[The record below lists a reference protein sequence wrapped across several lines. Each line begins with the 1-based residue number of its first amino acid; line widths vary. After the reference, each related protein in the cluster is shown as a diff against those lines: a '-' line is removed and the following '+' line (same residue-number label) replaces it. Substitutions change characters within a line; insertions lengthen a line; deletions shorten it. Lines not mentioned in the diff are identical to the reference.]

1 MDKGQR
7 IRNKIMNNFWQD
19 LRYGARTLLR
29 KPGFT
34 AIAILSL
41 ALGIGA
47 NTSIFSIVNS
57 ALLKPL
63 PVEDPDR
70 LVYIFGGT
78 RNNPYSVCAYPEYID
93 YRDNNQVFSGL
104 MAFGSI
110 SVSFGS
116 DERADLINGQ
126 IVSGN
131 YFDLLG
137 VRASVGRT
145 FLAEEDQTPNTHPVA
160 VISHKFWQQRFG
172 GQSDAVGQQV
182 NLNGRSFTIIG
193 ITPAGFNGAQALE
206 TNDIYVPMM
215 MQQVARPPRAGFSG
229 EMNADLLSR
238 RGNRWLQLTGR
249 LKDDVTIEQAQ
260 SEISTIAARLEQAYP
275 DTQQNRIA
283 TLFPVSKIDPVGYPQ
298 LLTVATLLLSVVGI
312 VLVIACANVAN
323 LLLARATSRRK
334 EIAIRLAL
342 GAKRSR
348 LIRQLLTESTML
360 SLAGGA
366 LGLLLASWVV
376 DLLKTTPPPAGMF
389 AFTLDYS
396 LDYRVLGFTFAL
408 SLITGILFGLAP
420 ALQASR
426 PDLVPSLKDE
436 AFVPEQSHRRFNLRN
451 LLVIAQVAL
460 SLVLLVGAGLFLRS
474 LRHTQGVDPGFD
486 SDKILTATLNINL
499 LRYTREQGQTFYQQ
513 IAERM
518 KSLPG
523 VESATLSRTVQM
535 AGSGRTNS
543 LMIEGRQPPDNVFRN
558 EGTGNDSTSPLT
570 VKTNVVGLDYFSTM
584 GINLLNGRD
593 FNQQDRDGS
602 PAVVIVNET
611 FARTHFPGDTA
622 LGKRLSFNGQRG
634 PWLEIIGVV
643 RDSKY
648 RSLSEL
654 PTPFTY
660 VPLAQNHETGMT
672 LFVRTTGDPNSL
684 AAAVRGEVQ
693 SLDRN
698 LPVTDLQSMTTLIGD
713 SLFAAKMGA
722 LLLGAFGLLALLLA
736 SVGLYGVMAYSVS
749 RRTRELGIRM
759 ALGANRKDVIIL
771 VVGQGMKLSL
781 MGVGIG
787 LAISLALT
795 KLLSSFL
802 FGVSASDPV
811 TYLLI
816 SLLLAAVALIA
827 CYIPARRATRVDPM
841 IALRYE

>member
-1 MDKGQR
+1 M
-7 IRNKIMNNFWQD
+7 
-19 LRYGARTLLR
+19 RYGVRALSK

-63 PVEDPDR
+63 PVEKPDE
-70 LVYIFGGT
+70 LVYVFGGT

-104 MAFGSI
+104 MAYGSI

-116 DERADLINGQ
+116 DERTELINGQ

-137 VRASVGRT
+137 VRASIGRT
-145 FLAEEDQTPNTHPVA
+145 FLPEEDQAPNTHPVL
-160 VISHKFWQQRFG
+160 VISHKLWQQRFG
-172 GQSDAVGQQV
+172 GQSNILGQQV

-215 MQQVARPPRAGFSG
+215 MQQVVRPPRAGFSG

-238 RGNRWLQLTGR
+238 RGNRWLQIVGR

-260 SEISTIAARLEQAYP
+260 SEISTIAASIEQAYP
-275 DTQQNRIA
+275 DTQKDRIA

-298 LLTVATLLLSVVGI
+298 LITVATLLLSVVGI

-342 GAKRSR
+342 GARRSR

-366 LGLLLASWVV
+366 MGLLLASWVV
-376 DLLKTTPPPAGMF
+376 DVLKTTPPPAGMF

-396 LDYRVLGFTFAL
+396 LDYRVLGFTFVL

-426 PDLVPSLKDE
+426 PDLVTSLKDE
-436 AFVPEQSHRRFNLRN
+436 SFIPEQSYRRFNLRN

-460 SLVLLVGAGLFLRS
+460 SLVLLVSAGLFLRS

-499 LRYTREQGQTFYQQ
+499 LRYTREQGQSFYQQ
-513 IAERM
+513 VIERM
-518 KSLPG
+518 KALPG
-523 VESATLSRTVQM
+523 VESATLSRTVPM
-535 AGSGRTNS
+535 TGAGRTNS
-543 LMIEGRQPPDNVFRN
+543 LTLEGRQTSDNVFRN
-558 EGTGNDSTSPLT
+558 EGAGDDNNSPLI
-570 VKTNVVGLDYFSTM
+570 VRTNVVALDYFNTM
-584 GINLLNGRD
+584 GIGMLSGRD
-593 FNQQDRDGS
+593 FNQQDREGS
-602 PAVVIVNET
+602 PRVVIVNEA
-611 FARTHFPGDTA
+611 FIRTHFPKDEA
-622 LGKRLSFNGQRG
+622 LGKRLSFNGQQG
-634 PWLEIIGVV
+634 PWLEIVGVV

-648 RSLSEL
+648 RSLSER
-654 PTPFTY
+654 PVPFTY
-660 VPLAQNHETGMT
+660 VPLGQNHETGMT
-672 LFVRTTGDPNSL
+672 LFVRSAGDPNSL
-684 AAAVRGEVQ
+684 AGAVRNEIQ
-693 SLDRN
+693 SMDRN
-698 LPVTDLQSMTTLIGD
+698 LPVTGLQSMTVLIGD
-713 SLFAAKMGA
+713 SLFPAKMGA
-722 LLLGAFGLLALLLA
+722 VLLGAFGLLALLLA
-736 SVGLYGVMAYSVS
+736 TVGLYGVMAYSVS

-759 ALGANRKDVIIL
+759 ALGANRKDVIRL
-771 VVGQGMKLSL
+771 VISQGMKLSL
-781 MGVGIG
+781 IGVGIG
-787 LAISLALT
+787 IAISLAVT
-795 KLLSSFL
+795 RLLSSLL
-802 FGVSASDPV
+802 FEVSASDPV

-816 SLLLAAVALIA
+816 SLLLALVALIA
-827 CYIPARRATRVDPM
+827 CYIPARRATRVDPLV
-841 IALRYE
+841 ALRYE